1 MRLRYKIGLI
11 VIAVS
16 LGVCLMTFQSYALW
30 VKNMVAEQENVVE
43 VGCFKINY
51 QDIETTQINL
61 KNTYPVSDK
70 KGLTGKPYV
79 FTITNTCTIDD
90 SYIVTLNTSIDN
102 QKGDVDGQFENP
114 DTKEKVSSYNMT
126 DKVKFAITKVEG
138 TVNAEDDDPN
148 KPEEGKNL
156 GTFAKENPEKNINT
170 DKSQLPEPDKIDQ
183 SIIID
188 SGILKGKQGGDQGQS
203 VTYRLYLWID
213 EAAGNE
219 VMGQSFQASVHIINH
234 ATFASDNEQG
244 DEPSGSDSPLPQDV
258 LDSVIHEDE
267 QDPGGGQPDS
277 DGNGLFEVKPELDG
291 WTEPELRYAGPNP
304 DNYVW
309 FNSDDDCKSEGD
321 ADGKHCELWRII
333 GLVNVKTSS
342 GNIEQR
348 LKIIKASKIA
358 DDAWDENGENDWTN
372 ASLMKKLNEIDGE
385 QGEYYQQIVTDKSKS
400 MIAEDIV
407 WNIGGVSY
415 DDYDSLY
422 ANQWYDKERGTEV
435 YQTSPPRPT
444 TWPKEGDLTTK
455 ARVGLIYPSDF
466 GYAVGGTK
474 EKRTGCLKT
483 ELYNYDGGCYEY
495 DWLTPTNDWS
505 WTISPHSSHSDVAF
519 GVGSRG
525 YVYGSSVGDGNCR
538 GVAPVV
544 YLASNVKVSSG
555 QGSVEDPFVLKAE

>member
-258 LDSVIHEDE
+258 LDSVIHEDD
-267 QDPGGGQPDS
+267 QDPGGG
-277 DGNGLFEVKPELDG
+277 
-291 WTEPELRYAGPNP
+291 A
-304 DNYVW
+304 
-309 FNSDDDCKSEGD
+309 
-321 ADGKHCELWRII
+321 
-333 GLVNVKTSS
+333 
-342 GNIEQR
+342 
-348 LKIIKASKIA
+348 
-358 DDAWDENGENDWTN
+358 
-372 ASLMKKLNEIDGE
+372 
-385 QGEYYQQIVTDKSKS
+385 
-400 MIAEDIV
+400 
-407 WNIGGVSY
+407 
-415 DDYDSLY
+415 
-422 ANQWYDKERGTEV
+422 
-435 YQTSPPRPT
+435 
-444 TWPKEGDLTTK
+444 
-455 ARVGLIYPSDF
+455 AR
-466 GYAVGGTK
+466 
-474 EKRTGCLKT
+474 
-483 ELYNYDGGCYEY
+483 
-495 DWLTPTNDWS
+495 
-505 WTISPHSSHSDVAF
+505 
-519 GVGSRG
+519 
-525 YVYGSSVGDGNCR
+525 
-538 GVAPVV
+538 
-544 YLASNVKVSSG
+544 
-555 QGSVEDPFVLKAE
+555 